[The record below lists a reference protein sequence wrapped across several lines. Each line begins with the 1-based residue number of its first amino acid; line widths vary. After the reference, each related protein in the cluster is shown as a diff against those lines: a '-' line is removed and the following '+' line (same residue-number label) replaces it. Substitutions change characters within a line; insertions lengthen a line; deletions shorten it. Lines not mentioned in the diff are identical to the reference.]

1 LQRFEAEERGEARG
15 FGNVS
20 CFDGL
25 KHSRRF
31 YPFIQQ
37 RTGTILPT
45 FAVDEYFYFR
55 WLVQFTHASIYRCS
69 QTPPN
74 AAPKSRQVSHPRKSQ
89 MTVLMRPHCANAC
102 FFPHGRS
109 ASGSCPD
116 TLAYHKLL
124 WQAHTI
130 RHPAICYRPLHL
142 AHGYHLLPQV
152 VLVFANATIPPSDCP
167 VLTNQDIFR
176 NLIEQSAG
184 MLAKNSST

>member
-1 LQRFEAEERGEARG
+1 MVG
-15 FGNVS
+15 
-20 CFDGL
+20 
-25 KHSRRF
+25 
-31 YPFIQQ
+31 
-37 RTGTILPT
+37 
-45 FAVDEYFYFR
+45 
-55 WLVQFTHASIYRCS
+55 SIYACFYLSMLPDATECRAEI
-69 QTPPN
+69 PPGK
-74 AAPKSRQVSHPRKSQ
+74 PSKKVSNDGPY
-89 MTVLMRPHCANAC
+89 HCANAC
-102 FFPHGRS
+102 FFPYGRS

-184 MLAKNSST
+184 MSAKSIDLVEVVVSLPEVVRDYDNTARKCVDGVS

>member
-1 LQRFEAEERGEARG
+1 MVG
-15 FGNVS
+15 
-20 CFDGL
+20 
-25 KHSRRF
+25 
-31 YPFIQQ
+31 
-37 RTGTILPT
+37 
-45 FAVDEYFYFR
+45 
-55 WLVQFTHASIYRCS
+55 SIYACFYLLMLPDATECRAEC
-69 QTPPN
+69 
-74 AAPKSRQVSHPRKSQ
+74 RQVSHPRKSQ

-109 ASGSCPD
+109 ASGTYPD

-130 RHPAICYRPLHL
+130 RHPAVCYRPLHL

-152 VLVFANATIPPSDCP
+152 VLVLANATIPPSDCP

-184 MLAKNSST
+184 MLAKSVDLVEGVVSLPEVVRDHDNTARKCIDGVS